1 MNTAIF
7 QTFFLWVFQHFTRSN
22 LSTDHKC
29 PKCIYKI
36 SKNFRVEKS
45 GEIFRNLRSFIFC
58 GRIFFWPHHAGYSPA
73 AKIRTP
79 CARRASSPIFGRR
92 MRTDA
97 FALQMLGKSYASQPR
112 QRAPGWVPFALAGM
126 AGFGPTNVGVKVL
139 CLTAWRHP
147 NNTVI
152 ISHLSRD
159 VNEKSHK
166 TAVKS
171 KKPCLWAS

>member
-1 MNTAIF
+1 MFVKASAVRISLQPRKPRNSSARLRKTYE
-7 QTFFLWVFQHFTRSN
+7 TKKRRNRERS
-22 LSTDHKC
+22 
-29 PKCIYKI
+29 P
-36 SKNFRVEKS
+36 V
-45 GEIFRNLRSFIFC
+45 
-58 GRIFFWPHHAGYSPA
+58 
-73 AKIRTP
+73 
-79 CARRASSPIFGRR
+79 FGRR
-92 MRTDA
+92 MRADA

-171 KKPCLWAS
+171 KKPCL